1 MPPPLIPQPASAP
14 AAPGFI
20 EGEENDNIFGTPAP
34 LVPAYAQGSTYPA
47 QGLVP
52 GYQPQAPAVDPWG
65 APAAAT
71 PAKPRPRRVVKQ
83 QGISPTTFA
92 VVAAVSLVIM
102 IIGGVWIYNNYRKA
116 DEASRP
122 KETAEHPA
130 EQQKQPNSIFDFQP
144 PAKGTKT
151 GAADNTHAAPGVQ
164 PAPDRRGTARAAP
177 KTQPAPIPPAAATSA
192 KPEMD
197 VAAEKAVDDPEWEAV
212 ERARSS
218 GDPVIAIVKFGDYMD
233 RFPENKNKKDIERYT
248 DEALD
253 LLWWKRLN
261 DLFAERNEAQKQIA
275 SRKMEIS
282 QAQDPNFKK
291 DLEKEI
297 ARFTE
302 TRDNVDSVIHD
313 QMKFTS
319 DTPPNLYDSQDLSIA
334 RKSRDAK
341 YYEETWKPQ
350 VLKTIKSS
358 HGQRLP
364 WRNSQ

>member
-1 MPPPLIPQPASAP
+1 MPPPLIPQPVSTAP
-14 AAPGFI
+14 AAPGFV
-20 EGEENDNIFGTPAP
+20 EDEENDNIFGAPAAG
-34 LVPAYAQGSTYPA
+34 VPAYAQGNAYPA
-47 QGLVP
+47 PGVVP
-52 GYQPQAPAVDPWG
+52 GYHAPVPAADPWG
-65 APAAAT
+65 APGAAT
-71 PAKPRPRRVVKQ
+71 PAKPRPKRVVKQ
-83 QGISPTTFA
+83 QGISPTLFA
-92 VVAAVSLVIM
+92 VTAVVSIVLV

-122 KETAEHPA
+122 PEAAKQPA
-130 EQQKQPNSIFDFQP
+130 EEQKRPNSIFDFQP
-144 PAKGTKT
+144 AKGAKT
-151 GAADNTHAAPGVQ
+151 GAADTTKAAPV
-164 PAPDRRGTARAAP
+164 ATATPDRRVAPRAAP
-177 KTQPAPIPPAAATSA
+177 KTQPAPAPSAAATQA
-192 KPEMD
+192 KPEMEP
-197 VAAEKAVDDPEWEAV
+197 AAEKAIDDPEWDAV
-212 ERARSS
+212 ERARSG
-218 GDPVIAIVKFGDYMD
+218 GDPVIAIVKYQDFLD
-233 RFPENKNKKDIERYT
+233 RFPENKNKKDIERYP
-248 DEALD
+248 DDALD
-253 LLWWKRLN
+253 LLRWKRLN

-313 QMKFTS
+313 QMMFTGE
-319 DTPPNLYDSQDLSIA
+319 TPPNLYDSQDLAIA

-350 VLKTIKSS
+350 VLKTIKAS